1 MIRYIAKN
9 LLLKNLISHLH
20 LAHLSLTG
28 IVALVIGVLII
39 LKINQ
44 TSNKTTLRIFVSGV
58 IVLVFG
64 IINNSI
70 LPLKYQVAFLKMSSI
85 FPIALLL
92 MMISFIVFVVK
103 SEMRMAKYWV
113 ISACVSSFLS
123 SGFLLQSI
131 APNLTKHIPVAN
143 SILVKGNTI
152 LNQISKK

>member
-44 TSNKTTLRIFVSGV
+44 TSNKTTLRVCGV

-103 SEMRMAKYWV
+103 SEMRMAKYWI

-131 APNLTKHIPVAN
+131 APNLTKHIPVVN